1 MNMKKNII
9 LRKMVPYLMLAPALI
24 IILIFKIYPIVS
36 VILESF
42 FRNGSPSL
50 RTYEIL
56 FGDRNFWGA
65 LGTTVKNEPG
75 HDPAADRDLP
85 VPGSFSKLYH
95 QGHRHF
101 QEYLLSAGYHG
112 YLSSFH
118 QLESDGKLQ
127 QWCI

>member
-1 MNMKKNII
+1 MNMKKNVI

-24 IILIFKIYPIVS
+24 IILIFKIYPIIS

-65 LGTTVKNEPG
+65 LGTTVKMNLVMIPLQIVISLCL
-75 HDPAADRDLP
+75 A
-85 VPGSFSKLYH
+85 
-95 QGHRHF
+95 
-101 QEYLLSAGYHG
+101 LLVNSTIKGIG
-112 YLSSFH
+112 IFRSISR
-118 QLESDGKLQ
+118 
-127 QWCI
+127 

>member
-9 LRKMVPYLMLAPALI
+9 LKEMVPYLMLAPALI
-24 IILIFKIYPIVS
+24 IILIFKIYPIIS

-65 LGTTVKNEPG
+65 LGTTVKNESG
-75 HDPAADRDLP
+75 HDPASDCDLP
-85 VPGSFSKLYH
+85 VSGSFSKLY
-95 QGHRHF
+95 
-101 QEYLLSAGYHG
+101 Y
-112 YLSSFH
+112 
-118 QLESDGKLQ
+118 
-127 QWCI
+127 